1 MNINKIKNY
10 VMEDQI
16 LDWLDLYGEDKGFKK
31 DNEFPDFDI
40 NKNFANFIKTK
51 SEEYKK
57 SIKFE
62 GEESVEGSCL
72 EDKIEQTRVYME
84 KGVKYIKNAVIMDK
98 VNEIYGK
105 CDYLVK
111 EGGVYRVM
119 IVQYINIKQGKKS
132 NVLTNGNIKYYKYK
146 LQALSRILKS
156 YCGVRDVNEFNYIMG
171 RNGIYKINQEESDKL
186 LDDAIKWYK
195 KLEKEGSNLKIDDVL
210 LCPNMTNKND
220 YPWHNIKKKL
230 AKETNEITLVH
241 NQGPRKR
248 KEYIDQGIRDYK
260 KIKTTGLAAKII
272 SINNQDGKEGEID
285 FVLPNKVY
293 NNVGE
298 WKNEEYLEFFVDFET
313 LTKVTDKEMI
323 FQIGCGYMSNES
335 GDIRPKWIYKSFHV
349 NELTD
354 NEEKRILNEWL
365 FYMEL
370 LKIKSR
376 FRSEPKIFHWSHSEK
391 TNFKKVR
398 GKYNLKQELNW
409 VDLLKVF
416 REEPIVVKDALNYN
430 LKNIARALQGNGL
443 INTIWD
449 GTYAD
454 GMGVMVS
461 IILNDNIKSVEVMY
475 DVIKYNE
482 IDCKVLCEILSYLR
496 INHT

>member
-16 LDWLDLYGEDKGFKK
+16 LDWLDLYGEKKGYRK

-98 VNEIYGK
+98 ENAIYGK

-111 EGGVYRVM
+111 EEGVYRAM
-119 IVQYINIKQGKKS
+119 IVQFINIKQGKKG
-132 NVLTNGNIKYYKYK
+132 NVSISGNMKYYKYK
-146 LQALSRILKS
+146 LQALGRILDTLN
-156 YCGVRDVNEFNYIMG
+156 GRGEFHYIMG
-171 RNGIYKINQEESDKL
+171 RNGIYKIDREETGEL
-186 LDDAIKWYK
+186 LDEAIKWYK
-195 KLEKEGSNLKIDDVL
+195 NLEKEGDKLEIEDVL

-230 AKETNEITLVH
+230 AKETNEITLIH

-248 KEYIDQGIRDYK
+248 KEYMEQGIRDYK

-272 SINNQDGKEGEID
+272 SINNQEGDGEID
-285 FVLPNKVY
+285 FVLPNKVN

-298 WKNEEYLEFFVDFET
+298 WKTEEYLEFFVDFET

-323 FQIGCGYMSNES
+323 FQLGCGYLS
-335 GDIRPKWIYKSFHV
+335 DDKWIYKSFHV

-354 NEEKRILNEWL
+354 NEEERILNEWL
-365 FYMEL
+365 FYMES

-391 TNFKKVR
+391 SNFKKVKE
-398 GKYNLKQELNW
+398 KYNLKQNLNW

-443 INTIWD
+443 IKTIWD

-461 IILNDNIKSVEVMY
+461 IIQNDNIKSVEVMY